1 MAIAVL
7 SWGTMNK
14 KLLIPVVLLGVLLV
28 GLQLAN
34 HQASKAIKA
43 QITEVNQSYAE
54 MAQQGL
60 LPALQ
65 LQYQGVRASV
75 LRSRYQIEGL
85 SLQLQG
91 LGELLT
97 IEQVQ
102 LNGIKPNRLSEQ
114 GSVRVRSLA
123 LGGGAQLFVP
133 AELAEFAGSLKVHGD
148 YSYQYHASN
157 GLLEL
162 AQQTRINDEFV
173 LRYHIQFAE
182 MQAVWQQLSSIT
194 AMSSTQQQAMLESE
208 AYVEQ
213 FTAAVMAAALAGGE
227 IRIENHGF
235 LQRLLSQ
242 LAAHGQ
248 APDFSVLQGMA
259 LMMLS
264 TAEALPADI
273 RQKLIVFVQQPESF
287 TLGFQFQQP
296 LHLAELEHGVAF
308 QTLESL
314 DDVIEFAGVRLSVND

>member
-1 MAIAVL
+1 
-7 SWGTMNK
+7 MNK
-14 KLLIPVVLLGVLLV
+14 KLLIPVVLLGGVLV

-34 HQASKAIKA
+34 HQASKTIKT
-43 QITEVNQSYAE
+43 QIAEVNQSYAE
-54 MAQQGL
+54 MAEQGL

-102 LNGIKPNRLSEQ
+102 LHGIKPHRLSEQ
-114 GSVRVRSLA
+114 GSVRVRSLT
-123 LGGGAQLFVP
+123 LGSGAQLFVP
-133 AELAEFAGSLKVHGD
+133 AELAEFAGSVKVHGD
-148 YSYQYHASN
+148 YSYQYQARN
-157 GLLEL
+157 GQLQL

-173 LRYHIQFAE
+173 LRYHIQFAG
-182 MQAVWQQLSSIT
+182 MQAVWQQLSNIT
-194 AMSSTQQQAMLESE
+194 AMSSAEQQAMLESE

-213 FTAAVMAAALAGGE
+213 FTAAVMAAALASGE
-227 IRIENHGF
+227 LRIENHGF
-235 LQRLLSQ
+235 LQRLLAQ
-242 LAAHGQ
+242 LSAQGQ
-248 APDFSVLQGMA
+248 APDFSVMQGMA
-259 LMMLS
+259 LMLLS
-264 TAEALPADI
+264 TAEGLPADM

-296 LHLAELEHGVAF
+296 LPLAELEHGLAF
-308 QTLESL
+308 QALDSL
-314 DDVIEFAGVRLSVND
+314 DDFIEFAGVRVRVND

>member
-1 MAIAVL
+1 
-7 SWGTMNK
+7 MNK

-28 GLQLAN
+28 GLQLVN
-34 HQASKAIKA
+34 HQATKAIKT
-43 QITEVNQSYAE
+43 QIAEVNQSYAE
-54 MAQQGL
+54 MAEQGL

-65 LQYQGVRASV
+65 LQYQSVHASV
-75 LRSRYQIEGL
+75 LRSRYRIEGI

-102 LNGIKPNRLSEQ
+102 LNGIKPNRLSDQ

-123 LGGGAQLFVP
+123 LGGGAKLFVP
-133 AELAEFAGSLKVHGD
+133 AELSDFAASLKVHGD
-148 YSYQYHASN
+148 YSYQYQASN

-182 MQAVWQQLSSIT
+182 MQAVWQELSNIT
-194 AMSSTQQQAMLESE
+194 AMSSAQQQAMMDSDV
-208 AYVEQ
+208 YVEQ
-213 FTAAVMAAALAGGE
+213 FTAAVMTAALSGGE

-235 LQRLLSQ
+235 LQRLLA
-242 LAAHGQ
+242 LTAAQGQ
-248 APDFSVLQGMA
+248 TPDFSVLQGMA

-264 TAEALPADI
+264 TAEALPAEI
-273 RQKLIVFVQQPESF
+273 RQKLIVFVQQPESL
-287 TLGFQFQQP
+287 TLFFQLQQP
-296 LHLAELEHGVAF
+296 LRLAELEQGAAF

-314 DDVIEFAGVRLSVND
+314 DDLLEFAGVRVSVND